1 MDILKIIRDR
11 ATSNHARIGIGVGR
25 KNPGEVVKGAEKASE
40 FADVVLVG
48 SEEDLA
54 GCNLEVVDSE
64 DPPKT
69 LIELLASGKIDGAV
83 RGSLGSKTTLRVL
96 KERFG
101 LERLYRV
108 SLLISSDRTPFFFT
122 PVGID
127 EGETIADR
135 LVLAEKGCEFIKRLG
150 ITPRVGVLSGGR
162 FDDLGRSPAV
172 DQSLAEGEFIAT
184 SLQRAGV
191 NATHCTV
198 LIENAVG
205 NANFIVA
212 PNGITG
218 NLMYRV
224 LVLLGGGDGL
234 GAPVMMNHVFVDT
247 SRAKGD
253 YSKPIMLASALTKR
267 NQWTK

>member
-1 MDILKIIRDR
+1 MDILKIIHDC
-11 ATSNHARIGIGVGR
+11 ATSNHARIGIGVGS

-48 SEEDLA
+48 REEDLR
-54 GCNLEVVDSE
+54 GFNLEVAYSE
-64 DPPKT
+64 DPPRT
-69 LIELLASGKIDGAV
+69 LVELLASGEIDGAV
-83 RGSLGSKTTLRVL
+83 RGSLGSKTTLGVL

-108 SLLISSDRTPFFFT
+108 SLLISSNGAPFFFA

-135 LVLAEKGCEFIKRLG
+135 LVLAEKGCGFIKRLG

-162 FDDLGRSPAV
+162 FDDIGRSHAV
-172 DQSLAEGEFIAT
+172 DQSLAEGEFIAA

-191 NATHCTV
+191 DATHCTV
-198 LIENAVG
+198 LVEDAVR
-205 NANFIVA
+205 NANFIIA
-212 PNGITG
+212 PSGITG
-218 NLMYRV
+218 NLMYRA
-224 LVLLGGGDGL
+224 LVLIGGGDGF
-234 GAPVMMNHVFVDT
+234 GAPVLMNHVFVDT

-253 YSKPIMLASALTKR
+253 YSKPIMLASALTK
-267 NQWTK
+267 